1 MGAIPQIS
9 LIGLSGVG
17 KSTIGE
23 MIAANLG
30 WSFLDT
36 DILIEEE
43 TGSNPAELI
52 TSKGELFF
60 REIEERVII
69 EATQN
74 EFVVISTGGGA
85 FLSPQNRRNLG
96 ANGYICFLDATHKVI
111 SEHLKNYPRIVP
123 RPLLGDSPEALE
135 SRLYQ
140 LDKERRDTYQ
150 HADLWVPVQNMFN
163 DFENRSDAISEVVTR
178 ILRAWSSE
186 SRQLLESSRRLERL
200 AEIDLPAPP
209 SAIVDTGIDK
219 YPIWIGPEE
228 LNFLPD
234 RLRQLDLTNRRVFM
248 ICDSNVIDLHGT
260 SIAEILDRDG
270 IAGAS
275 YILPAGEESKKLEIA
290 KEIYTW
296 LGTQNAERR
305 DLILAVGGGVVGDLA
320 GYVASTYL
328 RGIPFIQIP
337 TTVLAMND
345 AAIGGKVAVDLPD
358 GKNLVG
364 SFYQPKAVI
373 SDVSTLTTLPSR
385 SFNEGFAEL
394 IKHGFIL
401 DPDLLF
407 EMKNLGNVHTLQHDV
422 TRLSELTARSA
433 RLKALVVSSD
443 PREENLR
450 MILNYGHTI
459 GHAIETVSNYTEYL
473 HGEAVAIGMM
483 GAARIARHLEMIDDE
498 LLAMHSDLLR
508 LFSLPTEMSDMN
520 INSILQAMKR
530 DKKVESGKLRF
541 VLLEDIAKPVVRS
554 DVPES
559 VVIRVLKEI
568 SRS

>member
-1 MGAIPQIS
+1 MGSIKQIS
-9 LIGLSGVG
+9 LVGLSGVG
-17 KSTIGE
+17 KSIVGE
-23 MIAANLG
+23 MIATNLG
-30 WSFLDT
+30 WSFIDT
-36 DILIEEE
+36 DILIEKE
-43 TGSNPAELI
+43 TGSNPAEI
-52 TSKGELFF
+52 IISKGEQFF
-60 REIEERVII
+60 REIEERVIV
-69 EATQN
+69 EATQK
-74 EFVVISTGGGA
+74 EFVVIATGGGA
-85 FLSPQNRRNLG
+85 FLSSQNRRHLG
-96 ANGYICFLDATHKVI
+96 LNGYICFLDATPTI
-111 SEHLKNYPRIVP
+111 IAEQLKNHPREVP
-123 RPLLGDSPEALE
+123 RPLLGDSPEGLE

-140 LDKERRDTYQ
+140 LDKERRASYQ
-150 HADLWVPVQNMFN
+150 HADLWVPVQSMLS
-163 DFENRSDAISEVVTR
+163 DFGTKSDTVDEVVSR

-186 SRQLLESSRRLERL
+186 SQELLNSSRRLERL
-200 AEIDLPAPP
+200 SQIDLPVPP
-209 SAIVDTGIDK
+209 AAIVDTGTDK
-219 YPIWIGPEE
+219 YPIWIGIEE
-228 LNFLPD
+228 LKFLPD
-234 RLRQLDLTNRRVFM
+234 RLQQLDLMDRRVFM

-260 SIAEILDRDG
+260 AIAEILNEHG

-275 YILPAGEESKKLEIA
+275 YILPAGEESKKLKMAE
-290 KEIYTW
+290 EIYTW

-358 GKNLVG
+358 GKNLIG
-364 SFYQPKAVI
+364 SFYQPRAVI
-373 SDVSTLTTLPSR
+373 SDVSTLSTLPSR

-401 DPDLLF
+401 DPELLT
-407 EMKNLGNVHTLQHDV
+407 ELKSLGNIHTLQHDV
-422 TRLSELTARSA
+422 ARLSELTARSA

-459 GHAIETVSNYTEYL
+459 GHAIETVSNYTVYL

-498 LLAMHSDLLR
+498 LLAMHSDILR
-508 LFSLPTEMSDMN
+508 LFSLPTEMSNMN
-520 INSILQAMKR
+520 LNAILQAMKR

-541 VLLEDIAKPVVRS
+541 VLLKDIAKPIVRN

-559 VVIRVLKEI
+559 IVLQALKEI
-568 SRS
+568 SRN

>member
-1 MGAIPQIS
+1 MGSIRQIS
-9 LIGLSGVG
+9 LIGQSGVG

-23 MIAANLG
+23 MIAINLG
-30 WSFLDT
+30 WSFIDT
-36 DILIEEE
+36 DILIEKE
-43 TGSNPAELI
+43 TGTNPAEII

-60 REIEERVII
+60 REVEERII
-69 EATQN
+69 VKATQN

-96 ANGYICFLDATHKVI
+96 ENGYICFLDATPKVI
-111 SEHLKNYPRIVP
+111 AENLKNYPRTVP
-123 RPLLGDSPEALE
+123 RPLLGDDPEILE

-140 LDKERRDTYQ
+140 LDSERRDSYQ
-150 HADLWVPVQNMFN
+150 HADLWVPVQNMFS
-163 DFENRSDAISEVVTR
+163 DFETRTDAANEVVSR
-178 ILRAWSSE
+178 ILRAWASE
-186 SRQLLESSRRLERL
+186 TQGLLDSSRRLERL
-200 AEIDLPAPP
+200 SQIDLPLPP
-209 SAIVDTGIDK
+209 AAIVDTGNEK

-228 LNFLPD
+228 LKLLPD
-234 RLRQLDLTNRRVFM
+234 RLRQLDLTDRRIFM

-260 SIAEILDRDG
+260 SVAEILDNDG

-275 YILPAGEESKKLEIA
+275 YILPAGEESKKIEIA
-290 KEIYTW
+290 EEIYTW
-296 LGTQNAERR
+296 LVTQNAERR

-345 AAIGGKVAVDLPD
+345 ASIGGKVAVDLPD

-401 DPDLLF
+401 DPELLAQL
-407 EMKNLGNVHTLQHDV
+407 KSLGNVHALQHDTV
-422 TRLSELTARSA
+422 RLSELTARSA
-433 RLKALVVSSD
+433 RLKALIVSSD

-483 GAARIARHLEMIDDE
+483 GAARIARHLDMIDDE

-508 LFSLPTEMSDMN
+508 LFSLPTEMSSMN
-520 INSILQAMKR
+520 LNAVLQAMKR
-530 DKKVESGKLRF
+530 DKKVQSGKLHF
-541 VLLEDIAKPVVRS
+541 VLLEEIAKPVVRS

-559 VVIRVLKEI
+559 IVIQVLKEI
-568 SRS
+568 SRN